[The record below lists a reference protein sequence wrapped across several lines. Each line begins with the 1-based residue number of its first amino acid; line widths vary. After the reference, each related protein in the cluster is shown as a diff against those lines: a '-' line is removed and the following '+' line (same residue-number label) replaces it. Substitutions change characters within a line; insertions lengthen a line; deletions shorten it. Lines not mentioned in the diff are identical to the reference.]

1 MDSASDNRAAAP
13 IRYLLT
19 PRIATDGRV
28 AITLQLYRGD
38 KIALTSPIA
47 TVAQREAAEVMHKCK
62 LRFAKLG
69 VEGMPYDAL
78 GSTRLSAQTTS
89 KSLSSIPP
97 STRLKFRTK

>member
-1 MDSASDNRAAAP
+1 MDSASDNRSAAP

-19 PRIATDGRV
+19 PRISTDGRV

-38 KIALTSPIA
+38 RIALTSPIA

-78 GSTRLSAQTTS
+78 NSTRASAQTGS
-89 KSLSSIPP
+89 RNLSTIPP
-97 STRLKFRTK
+97 STRLKFKTK